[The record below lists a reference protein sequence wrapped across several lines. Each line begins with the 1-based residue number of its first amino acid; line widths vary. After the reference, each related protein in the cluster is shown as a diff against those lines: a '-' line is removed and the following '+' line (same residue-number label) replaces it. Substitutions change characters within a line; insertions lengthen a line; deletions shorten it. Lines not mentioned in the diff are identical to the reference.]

1 MALNKSWIIKSTN
14 FSLKSPETKSKLK
27 LKTQLL
33 DEVKCQ
39 SSSKFYSTSSL
50 NVYFPNSLIDKTSTQ
65 SRNRLSSLLI
75 SKSTQ
80 MEPSES
86 ENIFQNPAI
95 KKVVCQSK
103 EHRNKQLNKSCSI
116 CPCKIEQLKTNALLK
131 KIKYN
136 QRLRVYNRKLFH
148 NLYVLPKDKQ
158 LNLNNLSVKNN
169 LSKNVLE
176 INGKFISYFNQEHQ
190 PKSNSIKLIY
200 PDQIH
205 GIYFK
210 GKTQRLKNL
219 INQRLQKEDLYN
231 NLSFYNKINFK
242 IMPYISKKIKQYQKY

>member
-14 FSLKSPETKSKLK
+14 FSLKSPEKKLK
-27 LKTQLL
+27 LKTKLL
-33 DEVKCQ
+33 DEIKSQ
-39 SSSKFYSTSSL
+39 SSPKFYSTSL
-50 NVYFPNSLIDKTSTQ
+50 LHNYFPNGLIETKSTQ

-80 MEPSES
+80 MELSES

-95 KKVVCQSK
+95 KQVVCQSK
-103 EHRNKQLNKSCSI
+103 EHRNKRLNKSCSI
-116 CPCKIEQLKTNALLK
+116 CPCKIDQLKTNALLK

-148 NLYVLPKDKQ
+148 NLYDSPKDKQ
-158 LNLNNLSVKNN
+158 FNTNNLSVKNN
-169 LSKNVLE
+169 QSKNVLE
-176 INGKFISYFNQEHQ
+176 INGKLISFFNQERQ

-205 GIYFK
+205 GVYFK

-219 INQRLQKEDLYN
+219 INQRLQNEDLYN

-242 IMPYISKKIKQYQKY
+242 IMPYFSKRVMQNQKY